1 MKTGTK
7 LHRDLGSGRLLTG
20 HALPD
25 PFEMLC
31 FGVQLQWGAM
41 PDALGCCQ
49 ALMKVQHTETEGM
62 QGGSKFSLHQR
73 GQGQV
78 SSAGTSRLV

>member
-1 MKTGTK
+1 MHC
-7 LHRDLGSGRLLTG
+7 LI
-20 HALPD
+20 

-62 QGGSKFSLHQR
+62 QGGSKFSLQQR